1 MNSKISQ
8 LFHKWRW
15 GKNSREDGATV
26 HLFFKLKPY
35 NCKKRQNLLNFVLSL
50 WCNLN
55 IKSALKKPHELNI
68 KTGLGQHKQWRNCIT
83 CNLIS
88 LTLHRRDPR
97 DKVIKLHNGIRI
109 IYDPLPW
116 TKYSRGKFY
125 LQSTNSHRFHDRNL
139 QIVHKCIRFDI
150 HIFLWC
156 IQSIYGWAWHSSYMW
171 QQQRP

>member
-1 MNSKISQ
+1 MWNASEFKSRAGQFGLFTDTKKLTLLGGLKWNTCHLETMNSKISQ

-97 DKVIKLHNGIRI
+97 DKVIKLHNSIRI

-125 LQSTNSHRFHDRNL
+125 L
-139 QIVHKCIRFDI
+139 
-150 HIFLWC
+150 
-156 IQSIYGWAWHSSYMW
+156 
-171 QQQRP
+171 